1 MIDHDEAIQQINYST
16 NQQIKRSTVSKVFTI
31 AEGLE
36 NMGAIRSGGQGS
48 VYKGRRIGEIIS
60 AIKLLPTP
68 IFSQTEE
75 DKHYFDFTNEVK
87 KLQRVNEQ
95 PNPNIVKILSYGVS
109 ETGCFPYIEME
120 YIDGPDL
127 GELLKPPHQPVFTIK
142 EIIKVADHLSNAL
155 AHCHRLDVKHG
166 DIKSNN
172 VKYNQQTGNYVLL
185 DFGLAILSDEERRT
199 SIRRA
204 GAIEFMA
211 PEQNEGR
218 MFFETDVYSFGII
231 LFELLAGK
239 VPFPLDGNSETA
251 RNKVMIAHMETPPP
265 DLLSLRAAAMPIDW
279 TDVQKEAEM
288 QVPEWLVSLIYKCL
302 EKNPEN
308 RFANGIELCDYIS
321 HHRIYTAEVAGLVK
335 NEDDK
340 WQTIIRKK
348 DEELA
353 ELKSLVNKQEREI
366 ETLREASATTVVSDY
381 DSRRKR
387 RVSRSAFNALLA
399 VLLLV
404 SGIAVYSFL
413 FNKSVVGSS
422 RAENT
427 EFGADSLNRDVDAT
441 TRQISENSS
450 AAKDVE
456 KYAEK
461 RKQQIV
467 DSINKKMTET
477 KEEKQQAAEQQDSA
491 KQEKAAPAVDNDSDE
506 QKTDNSENNDSETGV
521 RYKVRN
527 KAFFHDEPSADTKR
541 NAFIIHWNNAILKP
555 LDEKNGFIYV
565 VFTNHLGQ
573 TSKGWLSKDDLVEVK

>member
-1 MIDHDEAIQQINYST
+1 M
-16 NQQIKRSTVSKVFTI
+16 SKVFTI

-87 KLQRVNEQ
+87 KLQRVNEH

-155 AHCHRLDVKHG
+155 AHCHRLEVKHG

-172 VKYNQQTGNYVLL
+172 VKYNQHTGNYVLL

-251 RNKVMIAHMETPPP
+251 RNKVMIAHMETAPP

-279 TDVQKEAEM
+279 TDEQKEAEM
-288 QVPEWLVSLIYKCL
+288 QIPEWLISLVYKCL
-302 EKNPEN
+302 EKKPEN

-321 HHRIYTAEVAGLVK
+321 HHRIYNVEAASLSRDADS
-335 NEDDK
+335 N
-340 WQTIIRKK
+340 WQEIIQRK
-348 DEELA
+348 DEELQ
-353 ELKSLVNKQEREI
+353 ELKAIIARQEKEIVN
-366 ETLREASATTVVSDY
+366 LREASSSTVVRDY
-381 DSRRKR
+381 DTRRKR

-404 SGIAVYSFL
+404 SGIAVYSFF

-427 EFGADSLNRDVDAT
+427 EFGTDSLNRDVDAT
-441 TRQISENSS
+441 TRQVSENSS

-467 DSINKKMTET
+467 DSINKKTTET
-477 KEEKQQAAEQQDSA
+477 KEEKQQATEQQDSA
-491 KQEKAAPAVDNDSDE
+491 KQENAAPAVDKSSDE
-506 QKTDNSENNDSETGV
+506 QKVDKSEKNDSETGV

-527 KAFFHDEPSADTKR
+527 KAFFHDEPSTDTKR